1 MKKKRTVKIS
11 IIVILVL
18 IASFFVVIFQLF
30 RIALSNNVDGVDI
43 AAFAKNRNETT
54 KVLYASRGTIYDQY
68 GETLAQ
74 TVNSYTVIAYLSAS
88 RTKDES
94 KPNHV
99 VDKEMTATK
108 LSEVF
113 LSHGIT
119 SMSYEHILGLL
130 NRSAYQVEL
139 GPGGRGITEFLKS
152 EIENLE
158 LPGIAFSQSVKRYYK
173 NSTLAPYIIGY
184 ARANEEGKIV
194 GEMGIEKYFND
205 ELEGTD
211 GYVKYE
217 TDAYGYKLPNSPET
231 RVEADSGKDIYLT
244 IDSHIQLFLLQAVQN
259 LVDNYKMDWLTFT
272 VADAKTGAILA
283 SASEPSFDLNKTN
296 ITNYLNPLVSY
307 QYEPGSTMKIYSFLA
322 AMEDGQYDGDELY
335 DSGTLQAGEYTI
347 HDFNDVGWGKI
358 SFDTGFAYS
367 SNTAAGRLAK
377 RIGGEKLRDF
387 YENLGFGEPTGITL
401 PGELSGKIDFY
412 YESEVVTASFGQGIV
427 TTPIQ
432 NIQALTMLANNGTT
446 LQPYVVDKIVDSNTG
461 KVEYQAQRTELNKVA
476 KEENVY
482 KIRSLMDKALYDTIT
497 DAKYFQPSNIRM
509 IGKTGTANIAA
520 PGGGYLTG
528 KYDYIRSFAGLFP
541 ADDPKYI
548 VYISTKQFVG
558 PVKEIAKAVTTVVED
573 IANYKNIAEIE
584 ATNSDEQ
591 IIILDNYINT
601 SVLESEE
608 KLKQQGLNPI
618 ILGDG
623 KYIINIY
630 PKKGTK
636 LIKGTK
642 VFLITSNSNILMP
655 DIINWSENEVKTLCG
670 LLGIKYNISGYGNV
684 ISQSIEANT
693 LINSD
698 SILNVELK

>member
-11 IIVILVL
+11 ISVILVL

-54 KVLYASRGTIYDQY
+54 KTLYASRGTIYDQY

-113 LSHGIT
+113 LKHGIT
-119 SMSYEHILGLL
+119 SMSYEHILSLL

-152 EIENLE
+152 DIENLE
-158 LPGIAFSQSVKRYYK
+158 LPGIGFTQSVKRYYK

-184 ARANEEGKIV
+184 ARANDDGKIV
-194 GEMGIEKYFND
+194 GEMGIEKYYND
-205 ELEGTD
+205 ELEGKD
-211 GYVKYE
+211 GYVTYE

-231 RVEADSGKDIYLT
+231 RVEADAGKDIYLT

-307 QYEPGSTMKIYSFLA
+307 QYEPGSTMKIFSFMA
-322 AMEDGQYDGDELY
+322 AMEDGQYDGSETY
-335 DSGTLQAGEYTI
+335 QSGSLEVDGYVI
-347 HDFNDVGWGKI
+347 HDFNDVGWGVI
-358 SFDTGFAYS
+358 DFDTGFARS
-367 SNTAAGRLAK
+367 SNTAAGRLAM

-387 YENLGFGEPTGITL
+387 YENAGFGEATGITL
-401 PGELSGKIDFY
+401 PGELSGNLDFY
-412 YESEVVTASFGQGIV
+412 YGSEIVTASFGQGIT

-432 NIQALTMLANNGTT
+432 NIQALTMLANNGTI
-446 LQPYVVDKIVDSNTG
+446 LQPYVVDKIVDSKSG
-461 KVEYQAQRTELNKVA
+461 KVEYQSKRTEIRKVA
-476 KEENVY
+476 SEESIY
-482 KIRSLMDKALYDTIT
+482 KVRSLMDKALYDTIT
-497 DAKYFQPSNIRM
+497 DAKYYQPNNVRM
-509 IGKTGTANIAA
+509 IGKTGTANFTVN
-520 PGGGYLTG
+520 GKYLTG

-541 ADDPKYI
+541 AEDPQYI
-548 VYISTKQFVG
+548 VYVSVKQFVG
-558 PVKEIAKAVTTVVED
+558 PIKEFAKAVTTVVED
-573 IANYKNIAEIE
+573 IANYKNIANLET
-584 ATNSDEQ
+584 TNTNDQ
-591 IIILDNYINT
+591 IIVLDNYINT
-601 SVLESEE
+601 NAVESEE
-608 KLKQQGLNPI
+608 KLKQIGLNPI
-618 ILGDG
+618 VLGDG

-636 LIKGTK
+636 IIKGTK
-642 VFLITSNSNILMP
+642 VFIVTSNTNILMP
-655 DIINWSENEVKTLCG
+655 DVTNWSENEVKTLCN
-670 LLGIKYNISGYGNV
+670 LIGIKYNVSGYGKV
-684 ISQSIEANT
+684 VSQSIEVNT
-693 LINSD
+693 PIDKNSV
-698 SILNVELK
+698 LNIELN

>member
-1 MKKKRTVKIS
+1 
-11 IIVILVL
+11 
-18 IASFFVVIFQLF
+18 
-30 RIALSNNVDGVDI
+30 
-43 AAFAKNRNETT
+43 
-54 KVLYASRGTIYDQY
+54 
-68 GETLAQ
+68 
-74 TVNSYTVIAYLSAS
+74 
-88 RTKDES
+88 
-94 KPNHV
+94 
-99 VDKEMTATK
+99 
-108 LSEVF
+108 
-113 LSHGIT
+113 
-119 SMSYEHILGLL
+119 
-130 NRSAYQVEL
+130 
-139 GPGGRGITEFLKS
+139 
-152 EIENLE
+152 
-158 LPGIAFSQSVKRYYK
+158 
-173 NSTLAPYIIGY
+173 
-184 ARANEEGKIV
+184 
-194 GEMGIEKYFND
+194 
-205 ELEGTD
+205 
-211 GYVKYE
+211 
-217 TDAYGYKLPNSPET
+217 
-231 RVEADSGKDIYLT
+231 
-244 IDSHIQLFLLQAVQN
+244 
-259 LVDNYKMDWLTFT
+259 
-272 VADAKTGAILA
+272 
-283 SASEPSFDLNKTN
+283 
-296 ITNYLNPLVSY
+296 
-307 QYEPGSTMKIYSFLA
+307 
-322 AMEDGQYDGDELY
+322 
-335 DSGTLQAGEYTI
+335 
-347 HDFNDVGWGKI
+347 
-358 SFDTGFAYS
+358 
-367 SNTAAGRLAK
+367 
-377 RIGGEKLRDF
+377 
-387 YENLGFGEPTGITL
+387 
-401 PGELSGKIDFY
+401 
-412 YESEVVTASFGQGIV
+412 
-427 TTPIQ
+427 
-432 NIQALTMLANNGTT
+432 MLANNGTT

-461 KVEYQAQRTELNKVA
+461 KVEYQAKRTELNKVA

-497 DAKYFQPSNIRM
+497 DAKYFQPNNVRM